1 MNCTVK
7 IADEVIFSSDGKWL
21 HPLFELEDF
30 LKEHEYNPAE
40 LFLEDKIIGRGAAV
54 LIARLGIRKCHGRL
68 VSRKAFLVTQREG
81 LEISWDTLVDALEC
95 QTEIALTDEMTLE
108 ESYTELARRA
118 GRL

>member
-7 IADEVIFSSDGKWL
+7 KAEEIIFTSEGKWL

-30 LKEHEYNPAE
+30 LKENTYTPSE
-40 LFLEDKIIGRGAAV
+40 LVLEDKIIGRGAAV

-68 VSRKAFLVTQREG
+68 VSRKAFLISEREG
-81 LEISWDTLVDALEC
+81 LDLSWDTLVDALEC
-95 QTEIALTDEMTLE
+95 QTEIALRDDMTLE
-108 ESYTELARRA
+108 ESYEELARRA